1 MKPKAAASRPKV
13 VRTARPA
20 RPATPSAPS
29 RSDSWPTG
37 RPLPQVIAVCVG
49 LAALGAAVGLFSAF
63 AHAQRTGGLTI
74 GVPVTIAAHAGLVV
88 ASGVLLRSRLAA
100 GMPALGWM
108 ISVLIFAQPRDEGD
122 LVVPADA
129 PGMTYL
135 LAGLV
140 VIGGLSAL
148 PYHRV
153 PDRLGTPTSGEG
165 AARPAGRA

>member
-1 MKPKAAASRPKV
+1 VKPRTAASRPKV

-20 RPATPSAPS
+20 RPTSSSAPG
-29 RSDSWPTG
+29 RPEYWPTG
-37 RPLPQVIAVCVG
+37 RPLPQVIGVCVG
-49 LAALGAAVGLFSAF
+49 LALLGLAVGVFSAF
-63 AHAQRTGGLTI
+63 AHPQRVGDVTI
-74 GVPVTIAAHAGLVV
+74 GVPVTIAVHASLVV
-88 ASGVLLRSRLAA
+88 ACGVLLRSRLAA

-108 ISVLIFAQPRDEGD
+108 ISILIFAQPRDEGD

-129 PGMTYL
+129 PGLAYL

-153 PDRLGTPTSGEG
+153 PDRLGTPTSGD
-165 AARPAGRA
+165 ATARPAGRA